1 MSQDPSRQDLLT
13 ALRILEANG
22 IIDFNGHAS
31 QRQGSGALINSGR
44 SVRSRLS
51 DADLVTVDENGEGR
65 PGTDAP
71 PMEVH
76 LHMAIYRRRPDVGAI
91 VHGHPTWSTLLS
103 STGTPY
109 TPVYPQGTLLGGALP
124 VFASPRSINKPEV
137 GGQVAELL
145 ADGCAVLLRAHG
157 MVVAAADIRSATVLA
172 LYLEENAKRQCL
184 AAPLGEPYRFSA
196 DEIEASRAGLNKP
209 NLFAKAWDY
218 YAAKLPG
225 GSDR

>member
-1 MSQDPSRQDLLT
+1 MGHDPSRHDLLT

-31 QRQGSGALINSGR
+31 QRQDSGALINSGR
-44 SVRSRLS
+44 SVRSRLT
-51 DADLVTVDENGEGR
+51 DADLVAVDENGEGR
-65 PGTDAP
+65 LGADAP

-109 TPVYPQGTLLGGALP
+109 TPVYPQGALLGALP
-124 VFASPRSINKPEV
+124 VFASPRSINKPDV
-137 GGQVAELL
+137 GRQVAELL
-145 ADGCAVLLRAHG
+145 GDNCAVLLRAHG
-157 MVVAAADIRSATVLA
+157 MVVAAADIRTATVLS

-184 AAPLGEPYRFSA
+184 AAPLGEPYRFSQE
-196 DEIEASRAGLNKP
+196 EIAASRAGLNKP

-218 YAAKLPG
+218 YAAKLPTP
-225 GSDR
+225 

>member
-1 MSQDPSRQDLLT
+1 MDHGSSRHDLLT

-44 SVRSRLS
+44 SVRSRLN
-51 DADLVTVDENGEGR
+51 DADLVAVDENGEGR
-65 PGTDAP
+65 PGADAP

-76 LHMAIYRRRPDVGAI
+76 LHMAIYRSRPDVGAI

-109 TPVYPQGTLLGGALP
+109 APVYPQGSLLGTLP
-124 VFASPRSINKPEV
+124 IFASPRSINKPDV
-137 GGQVAELL
+137 GRQVAELL
-145 ADGCAVLLRAHG
+145 GGGHAVLLRAHG
-157 MVVAAADIRSATVLA
+157 MVVAAADIRTATVLS

-184 AAPLGEPYRFSA
+184 SAPLGQPYRFSPE
-196 DEIEASRAGLNKP
+196 EIEASRAGLNKP
-209 NLFAKAWDY
+209 NLFTKAWDY
-218 YAAKLPG
+218 YAAKLP
-225 GSDR
+225 

>member
-1 MSQDPSRQDLLT
+1 MNKDSSRQDLLT

-51 DADLVTVDENGEGR
+51 DADLVAVDENGEGR
-65 PGTDAP
+65 RSADAP

-76 LHMAIYRRRPDVGAI
+76 LHMAIYRSRMDVGAV

-109 TPVYPQGTLLGGALP
+109 TPVFPQGCLLGTPP

-137 GGQVAELL
+137 GRQVAELL
-145 ADGCAVLLRAHG
+145 GDGCAVLMRAHG
-157 MVVAAADIRSATVLA
+157 MVVAAADVRTATVLA
-172 LYLEENAKRQCL
+172 LYLEENARRQCL
-184 AAPLGEPYRFSA
+184 AAPLGEPYRFSPE
-196 DEIEASRAGLNKP
+196 EIEASRTGLNKP
-209 NLFAKAWDY
+209 NLIAKAWDY
-218 YAAKLPG
+218 YAAKLPA
-225 GSDR
+225 S

>member
-1 MSQDPSRQDLLT
+1 MSEDQSRQDLLT

-31 QRQGSGALINSGR
+31 QRQGSGAVINSGR
-44 SVRSRLS
+44 SVRSRLTES
-51 DADLVTVDENGEGR
+51 DFVLVDENGEGR
-65 PGTDAP
+65 PGADAP

-76 LHMAIYRRRPDVGAI
+76 LHMAIYRRRSDVGAI

-109 TPVYPQGTLLGGALP
+109 TPVYPQGTLLGALS
-124 VFASPRSINKPEV
+124 VFPSPRSINKPDV
-137 GGQVAELL
+137 SRQVAELL
-145 ADGCAVLLRAHG
+145 GDGCAILLRAHG

-172 LYLEENAKRQCL
+172 LYLEENARRQCL
-184 AAPLGEPYRFSA
+184 AAPLGEPYRFSPE
-196 DEIEASRAGLNKP
+196 EIEASRAGLNKP

-218 YAAKLPG
+218 YAAKLLA
-225 GSDR
+225 S

>member
-1 MSQDPSRQDLLT
+1 MGPDHSRHDLFT
-13 ALRILEANG
+13 ALRILEASG

-31 QRQGSGALINSGR
+31 QRQDSGALINSGR
-44 SVRSRLS
+44 SVRSRLT
-51 DADLVTVDENGEGR
+51 DADLVLVDENGEGR
-65 PGTDAP
+65 RPGADAP

-109 TPVYPQGTLLGGALP
+109 TPVYPQGCLLGRLP
-124 VFASPRSINKPEV
+124 VFASPRSINKPDV
-137 GGQVAELL
+137 GRQVAELL
-145 ADGCAVLLRAHG
+145 GDGCAVLLRAHG
-157 MVVAAADIRSATVLA
+157 MVVAAADIRTATVLS

-184 AAPLGEPYRFSA
+184 AASLGEPYRFSP
-196 DEIEASRAGLNKP
+196 DEIEAARAGLNKP

-218 YAAKLPG
+218 YAAKLPA
-225 GSDR
+225 S

>member
-1 MSQDPSRQDLLT
+1 MMGQDPSRHDLLT

-44 SVRSRLS
+44 SVRSRLT
-51 DADLVTVDENGEGR
+51 DADLVAVDENGEGR
-65 PGTDAP
+65 PGADAP

-109 TPVYPQGTLLGGALP
+109 TPVYPQGALLGTLP
-124 VFASPRSINKPEV
+124 VFASPRSINKPDV
-137 GGQVAELL
+137 GRQVAELL
-145 ADGCAVLLRAHG
+145 GDGCAVLLRAHG
-157 MVVAAADIRSATVLA
+157 MVVAAADIRTATVLS

-184 AAPLGEPYRFSA
+184 AAPLGEPYRFSQE
-196 DEIEASRAGLNKP
+196 EIEASRAGLNKP

-218 YAAKLPG
+218 YAAKLPA
-225 GSDR
+225 S